1 MTVTDKK
8 VAIKLRRHGY
18 KLTPQRRAVLDVLTR
33 SRGHLTP
40 AAVYEMVHR
49 EHPSIGLVT
58 IYRTLKILAKIG
70 LICEM
75 HTEGNGRSYILRRA
89 AEHHHHLVCSN
100 CGAVIDFSDCDL
112 GDLGQTLSLETGFEI
127 ESHLLEFFGRCRN
140 CQTVAQQ

>member
-1 MTVTDKK
+1 MDKK
-8 VAIKLRRHGY
+8 VAAKMRRHGY
-18 KLTPQRRAVLDVLTR
+18 KITPQRRAVLDVLTH

-75 HTEGNGRSYILRRA
+75 RTKGNGRSYILRRV
-89 AEHHHHLVCSN
+89 AEHHHHLVCSD

-112 GDLGQTLSLETGFEI
+112 GDLEQTLSLETGFEI
-127 ESHLLEFFGRCRN
+127 ESHLLEFLGRCRN
-140 CQTVAQQ
+140 CQTVA